1 MKKILSLGLA
11 AVMVM
16 SLVACG
22 GSSSSE
28 STTTAAAAAETEAAA
43 EAEAEDDTEEAASSA
58 SSDETFKIGMI
69 GPLTGGAAQYG
80 LGVRNAAELA
90 IDEINAAGGMNGYQ
104 VEYNPQDDESDAEK
118 SVNAYN
124 ALKDWGMQMLVG
136 SVTTQPCISV
146 AAETAIDNM
155 FQLTPSAS
163 AEECIDGD
171 NAFRICFSDPE
182 QGKASAQ
189 YIKEHDLA
197 EKVAVI
203 YDSSSE
209 YSSGIYETFIDEAEA
224 QGLEVVAEE
233 AFTAD
238 NATDFSAQIDNCRE
252 AGAELLFLP
261 FYYTEASTVL
271 KQCDDRDYDPI
282 FFGVDGMDGI
292 LALENFDTS
301 LAEGV
306 YLLTPFSADEEGS
319 QDFVTAY
326 EAAYG
331 GDIPNQFAADAYD
344 AIYTIKAAVE
354 EENITPDMDV
364 SDICEA
370 MKTAMTEITV
380 DGLTGTMNW
389 SAAGGVDKTP
399 KAAKIVDGVYV
410 MQ

>member
-1 MKKILSLGLA
+1 MKKMLSLGLA
-11 AVMVM
+11 VVMAM

-22 GSSSSE
+22 GSSSSSE
-28 STTTAAAAAETEAAA
+28 SSTTAAAAAETEAAA
-43 EAEAEDDTEEAASSA
+43 EEASDDTAEEAPAASSE
-58 SSDETFKIGMI
+58 ETFKLGVI

-90 IDEINAAGGMNGYQ
+90 IDEINQNGGMNGYL
-104 VEYNPQDDESDAEK
+104 VEFNAQDDESDAEK

-124 ALKDWGMQMLVG
+124 ALKDWGMQILVG

-155 FQLTPSAS
+155 FQITPSAS

-182 QGKASAQ
+182 QGKATAQ

-197 EKVAVI
+197 EKVGVI

-209 YSSGIYETFIDEAEA
+209 YSSGIYETFMDEAAA
-224 QGLEVVAEE
+224 QGIEVVAEE

-252 AGAELLFLP
+252 AGADLLFLP

-271 KQCDDRDYDPI
+271 KQCDDRDYAPI

-306 YLLTPFSADEEGS
+306 YLLTPFSADEESS
-319 QDFVTAY
+319 QDFVNAY
-326 EAAYG
+326 VEEY

-344 AIYTIKAAVE
+344 AVYTVKTAIE
-354 EENITPDMDV
+354 EGNITPDMDI
-364 SDICEA
+364 SEICEA
-370 MKTAMTEITV
+370 MKAAMTEITV
-380 DGLTGTMNW
+380 DGLTGTMTW
-389 SAAGGVDKTP
+389 SSAGGVDKTP
-399 KAAKIVDGVYV
+399 KAAMIVDGVYV

>member
-1 MKKILSLGLA
+1 MKRMLSLGLA

-16 SLVACG
+16 SLAACG
-22 GSSSSE
+22 GSSSE
-28 STTTAAAAAETEAAA
+28 TATTAAAAAETEAAA
-43 EAEAEDDTEEAASSA
+43 EEADDSTEAAAA
-58 SSDETFKIGMI
+58 SSDETFKLGMI

-90 IDEINAAGGMNGYQ
+90 IKEVNEAGGINGYQ

-124 ALKDWGMQMLVG
+124 ALKDWGMQILIG

-189 YIKEHDLA
+189 YIKEHGIA
-197 EKVAVI
+197 EKVGVI

-209 YSSGIYETFIDEAEA
+209 YSSGIYETFMDEAEA
-224 QGLEVVAEE
+224 QGLDVVAEE

-252 AGAELLFLP
+252 AGADLLFLP

-271 KQCDDRDYDPI
+271 KQCDDRDYTPI

-292 LALENFDTS
+292 LGLENFDTS

-306 YLLTPFSADEEGS
+306 YLLTPFSADEAGS

-326 EAAYG
+326 VDAY

-344 AIYTIKAAVE
+344 AVYTIKAAIE
-354 EENITPDMDV
+354 EENITPDMDI

-380 DGLTGTMNW
+380 DGLTGTMTW
-389 SAAGGVDKTP
+389 SAAGSVDKTP
-399 KAAKIVDGVYV
+399 KAAMIVDGAYV